1 MVDAHAS
8 AGARVA
14 DAAAGRTDR
23 VDAPE
28 PAMPRRRREAR
39 LAATGRVREP
49 EDAQVGA
56 KTATRRR
63 AVAACRVRFPAAAW
77 AVLTENGF
85 EAKKGPVLATA
96 VVAGVQGAKKTS
108 DLVPFCHAV
117 PLDACDVTFEIV
129 DADRAL
135 DVTCAVATT
144 HKTGVEMEALAGCS
158 LAALAVYDMT
168 KALSHDIVVEGLQLL
183 EKTGGKSDVVR
194 TR

>member
-1 MVDAHAS
+1 MRPAVRLLVGRVTTTRPAVRRALSTRRAASSLTHVDAATRLPKMVD
-8 AGARVA
+8 
-14 DAAAGRTDR
+14 
-23 VDAPE
+23 
-28 PAMPRRRREAR
+28 
-39 LAATGRVREP
+39 
-49 EDAQVGA
+49 VGA